1 MKYEPEEKLI
11 EKVQSGEYGWKEY
24 ISHHSR
30 ELSQE
35 YEWYCHRKGLNPGL
49 EESAAAFMEMR
60 NALLDEALENGN
72 A

>member
-11 EKVQSGEYGWKEY
+11 EKV
-24 ISHHSR
+24 
-30 ELSQE
+30 LSQE
-35 YEWYCHRKGLNPGL
+35 YEWYCHRKGLDPNL

-60 NALLDEALENGN
+60 NALLDEAMENGN

>member
-1 MKYEPEEKLI
+1 MRYEPEEELI

-24 ISHHSR
+24 ICHHSR

-35 YEWYCHRKGLNPGL
+35 YERHCHRKGLDPGL
-49 EESAAAFMEMR
+49 EESAAGFMEMR
-60 NALLDEALENGN
+60 DGLLDEALENGN

>member
-1 MKYEPEEKLI
+1 MRYKPEEKLI

-24 ISHHSR
+24 IIHHSR

-35 YEWYCHRKGLNPGL
+35 YEQYCHRKGLDPNL
-49 EESAAAFMEMR
+49 EESAIAFMEMR
-60 NALLDEALENGN
+60 NTLLDEALETGN

>member
-11 EKVQSGEYGWKEY
+11 EKVQSGE
-24 ISHHSR
+24 
-30 ELSQE
+30 LSQE
-35 YEWYCHRKGLNPGL
+35 YEWYCHRKGLDPNL

-60 NALLDEALENGN
+60 NALLDEAMENGN